1 MNSILVLLTFAMQS
15 ASTPAPSAPTPVLR
29 VENPAPTGL
38 TPAHDLYFQDS
49 NRLTPEIR
57 AAMHSSGACVA
68 DRSPELATDVL
79 NRDFQTRSYRAGLDA
94 LARHNGDCFRRG
106 SRMRPTSLVFA
117 GAIAESL
124 LKASPQPLNVRLAR
138 ASQGPAAPHYSEA
151 DRTAMCVVRSVPDD
165 VGRLFAAQID
175 SDAETEAY
183 RALDVPVRV
192 CAPRGV
198 RLDATP
204 AGLRAILATAALR
217 TVTGAP
223 VRTAE
228 Q

>member
-1 MNSILVLLTFAMQS
+1 MSMFVTLLAFAFQS
-15 ASTPAPSAPTPVLR
+15 SAPAPSQPVLR
-29 VENPAPTGL
+29 VETPAPVGL

-57 AAMHSSGACVA
+57 AAVHRSAACVA

-79 NRDFQTRSYRAGLDA
+79 NRDFQTRSYRAGLDV

-117 GAIAESL
+117 GAIAEKL
-124 LKASPQPLNVRLAR
+124 LETSSQPVNVRLAR
-138 ASQGPAAPHYSEA
+138 AAQGPAAPFYSEA
-151 DRTAMCVVRSVPDD
+151 DRTAMCVVRSVPDE
-165 VGRLFAAQID
+165 VGRLFAADID
-175 SDAETEAY
+175 SDAETDAY

-198 RLDATP
+198 QLNATP

-223 VRTAE
+223 ARTSE
-228 Q
+228 QQ